1 MLPDEGPGR
10 GRGRDGDTS
19 ACTIYASD
27 GGHVLRRTA
36 VKLFIRFSSTWN
48 RQISSAEGH
57 DNQRDQRLNSTRS
70 APSGRLAVITSS
82 RDIVL

>member
-36 VKLFIRFSSTWN
+36 VKLFIRPFLRHGIDRS
-48 RQISSAEGH
+48 RP
-57 DNQRDQRLNSTRS
+57 QRDTTIKGIN
-70 APSGRLAVITSS
+70 V
-82 RDIVL
+82 